1 MIKVNSIE
9 YLIVW
14 RKYVLEYNEDSNKNG
29 TNVTK
34 AERVVKDLVFVEKSE
49 DSETQQKIYLRDE
62 HILEDM
68 IELPVTQLVGQH
80 R

>member
-49 DSETQQKIYLRDE
+49 DSETQQKVYLRDE